1 MNSPLGMYQPGD
13 TVWHRL
19 GAGTKLVGLL
29 VISTATVVV
38 RGPAPSVVLLLA
50 ALTVCLWAGMRLPQ
64 IFASIRMLLIMLA
77 ALMVWH
83 VWSNGWARAVEATFD
98 LLGLVLIATVVTTT
112 TPIDDILD
120 VLVRAL
126 GPFRR
131 FGVNPEAVALACSL
145 AIRAIPTT
153 LEIAQQTQDAAAARG
168 LERDPRARL
177 APLVIRV
184 VANARATGEAL
195 EARGVGDD

>member
-98 LLGLVLIATVVTTT
+98 LLGLVLLTGDPSDPHHTGDRPA
-112 TPIDDILD
+112 DSG
-120 VLVRAL
+120 R
-126 GPFRR
+126 GRR
-131 FGVNPEAVALACSL
+131 PWPRTRPASPSGAPGDPGRRQRPSH
-145 AIRAIPTT
+145 RRS
-153 LEIAQQTQDAAAARG
+153 ARSARRRRR
-168 LERDPRARL
+168 LRSRARL
-177 APLVIRV
+177 CR
-184 VANARATGEAL
+184 
-195 EARGVGDD
+195 